1 MAKGIHLQI
10 FTPGQKVL
18 DAEVDR
24 VEIPALDG
32 EIGVL
37 PGHTELVSLLKPA
50 GLLTYHSGDSK
61 EVVAISD
68 GFFEVA
74 PDRVVIMADD
84 AARPEDIDL
93 AKALEA
99 KELAEQ
105 RVSKSLSD
113 SSVDV
118 VHAMVELDRA
128 MIAYNLANKS
138 QP

>member
-1 MAKGIHLQI
+1 M
-10 FTPGQKVL
+10 L

-61 EVVAISD
+61 EEVAISD

>member
-10 FTPGQKVL
+10 FTPGQMVL

-24 VEIPALDG
+24 VEIPALNG

-50 GLLTYHSGDSK
+50 GLLTYHSGDAR
-61 EVVAISD
+61 EEVAISD

-105 RVSKSLSD
+105 RVNKSLSD

-128 MIAYNLANKS
+128 MIAYNLASKS
-138 QP
+138 RT

>member
-1 MAKGIHLQI
+1 MARGIHLRI

-24 VEIPALDG
+24 VEVPALDG

-50 GLLTYHSGDSK
+50 GLLTYHVGETK
-61 EVVAISD
+61 EEIAISD
-68 GFFEVA
+68 GFFEVG
-74 PDRVVIMADD
+74 PDSVLIMADE
-84 AARPEDIDL
+84 ASRPEDIDL

-105 RVSKSLSD
+105 LVGKSNTD
-113 SSVDV
+113 SSIDVTRALVDL
-118 VHAMVELDRA
+118 ERA
-128 MIAYNLANKS
+128 MIAYNLANRS
-138 QP
+138 RH

>member
-1 MAKGIHLQI
+1 M
-10 FTPGQKVL
+10 L

-61 EVVAISD
+61 EEIAISD
-68 GFFEVA
+68 GFFEIA
-74 PDRVVIMADD
+74 PGSVVIMADD

-99 KELAEQ
+99 REAAEQ
-105 RVSKSLSD
+105 KVSKSMTD
-113 SSVDV
+113 PNMDI
-118 VHAMVELDRA
+118 VHALVELERA
-128 MIAYNLANKS
+128 MIASNLAGKS
-138 QP
+138 RI